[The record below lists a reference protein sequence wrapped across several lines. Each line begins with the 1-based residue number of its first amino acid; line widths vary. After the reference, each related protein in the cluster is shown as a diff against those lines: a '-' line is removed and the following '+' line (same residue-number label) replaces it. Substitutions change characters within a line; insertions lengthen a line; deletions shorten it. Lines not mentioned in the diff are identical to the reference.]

1 MCIALENYIA
11 CLQVKLRCLHPENL
25 SYLVGFALAFGTF
38 VEWSQISET
47 LYKTHRGLCTAVVG
61 ECVRD
66 CALIWGRVYSGE
78 EA

>member
-1 MCIALENYIA
+1 M
-11 CLQVKLRCLHPENL
+11 
-25 SYLVGFALAFGTF
+25 GFALAFGTF

-66 CALIWGRVYSGE
+66 CALIWGECTVGKKRGTMVHVIVTLVLI
-78 EA
+78 AKTALHRNPI